1 MAETHDTTAAKLA
14 WLQELSEQ
22 AAHAGS
28 EKAVARQR
36 ERGKLL
42 ARERVEKLLDPGSFV
57 ELDRYVRHRNPDF
70 DSMANRPYGD
80 AVVTGYGEIFG
91 RKVFVFSQDFTV
103 FGGSLSE
110 VFAEKICKVMDMA
123 LKYGCPVIGINDS
136 GGARIQEG
144 VVSLAGYA
152 EIFWRNVQ
160 ASGVIPQLSLVLGPT
175 AGGAVYSPAITDF
188 VLMAESSS
196 YMFITGPDVVKTVTG
211 EEVSF
216 EELGGAETHAA
227 KSGVAHFTAAD
238 EEAVLED
245 ARYLLSFLPQNNL
258 ERPLHTPPTD
268 PVDREAP
275 ELDTFIPDEATK
287 PYDMKQVIA
296 KVVDDGEF
304 MEVQPRFA
312 ANIVCG
318 FARLG
323 GHPVGVVGNQPAAL
337 AGVLDIDAS
346 VKAARFVR
354 TCDAF
359 NVPLVTFVDVPGF
372 LPGTEQEWGGII
384 RHGAKLLYAFAE
396 ATVPKLTVITRK
408 AYGGA
413 YDVMSSKHIR
423 ADFNVAW
430 PTAEVAVMGPEG
442 AVNIVFRKE
451 LEEADDPEAR
461 RAELIADYKER
472 FANPYHAAERGY
484 VDEVIEPRLTRPILI
499 SALEIAKTKR
509 EPRPQAQARQHPALD
524 ERVLNRVADAA
535 VADRHVDLV
544 RRRVREI
551 RVEEAEAAAGG
562 ELLRR
567 HVRGER
573 ARVAAAAMLRRR
585 VDGPDPDAGRRRA
598 AVRDQGHRL
607 AAVLPE
613 RDPAAGSGQF
623 VVDAVA
629 VLLLVLLER
638 AERLAAELA
647 PPADEQ
653 FPVGRRRR
661 ARSAERGA
669 RAARPLER
677 VDALLDARLG
687 ATPCRRAQA
696 ATKPSISGTAPT
708 APGMPAP
715 TTRASASSAA
725 SPPSPRTR
733 LYGGVRS
740 AAPTIAPASS
750 TSHSSCSG

>member
-1 MAETHDTTAAKLA
+1 MAETHDRIHDTTAAKLA
-14 WLQELSEQ
+14 WLRELSEQ
-22 AAHAGS
+22 ASHAGN

-42 ARERVEKLLDPGSFV
+42 ARERLERLLDAGSFV
-57 ELDRYVRHRNPDF
+57 ELDRYVRHRNPEF

-160 ASGVIPQLSLVLGPT
+160 ASGVVPQLSLVMGPC

-188 VLMAESSS
+188 VLMTEESS

-216 EELGGAETHAA
+216 EELGGATTHAT
-227 KSGVAHFTAAD
+227 KSGVAHFTAPD
-238 EEAVLED
+238 EESCLED
-245 ARYLLSFLPQNNL
+245 ARYLLTFLPQNNL
-258 ERPLHTPPTD
+258 ERPPYAAPSD
-268 PVDREAP
+268 PVEREEP
-275 ELDTFIPDEATK
+275 ELDSFIPDEATK

-304 MEVQPRFA
+304 LEVQPHWA

-323 GHPVGVVGNQPAAL
+323 RLSVGIVGNQPAAL

-451 LEEADDPEAR
+451 LEGAEDADAR

-472 FANPYHAAERGY
+472 FANPYSAAERGY
-484 VDEVIEPRLTRPILI
+484 VDDVIEPRRTRPYLI
-499 SALEIAKTKR
+499 RALETMLSKR
-509 EPRPQAQARQHPALD
+509 EPVPKRKHG
-524 ERVLNRVADAA
+524 N
-535 VADRHVDLV
+535 
-544 RRRVREI
+544 I
-551 RVEEAEAAAGG
+551 
-562 ELLRR
+562 
-567 HVRGER
+567 
-573 ARVAAAAMLRRR
+573 
-585 VDGPDPDAGRRRA
+585 
-598 AVRDQGHRL
+598 
-607 AAVLPE
+607 
-613 RDPAAGSGQF
+613 
-623 VVDAVA
+623 
-629 VLLLVLLER
+629 
-638 AERLAAELA
+638 
-647 PPADEQ
+647 
-653 FPVGRRRR
+653 
-661 ARSAERGA
+661 
-669 RAARPLER
+669 PL
-677 VDALLDARLG
+677 
-687 ATPCRRAQA
+687 
-696 ATKPSISGTAPT
+696 
-708 APGMPAP
+708 
-715 TTRASASSAA
+715 
-725 SPPSPRTR
+725 
-733 LYGGVRS
+733 
-740 AAPTIAPASS
+740 
-750 TSHSSCSG
+750 